1 MAQYK
6 RGTDDIASPRVD
18 LTHDLG
24 SSTTVTANGERGT
37 LTLTLKANVTAGGG
51 SGTNSF
57 TFSNTFIEADSIVN
71 MSVISNHQ
79 LLIWAYLAKLSDNQC
94 EVQFTNSGEASQ
106 INNDTAITL
115 AYRVV
120 N

>member
-1 MAQYK
+1 MGRYK
-6 RGTDDIASPRVD
+6 RGTDDIVTKRVD

-24 SSTTVTANGERGT
+24 TSTTVTANGERGT
-37 LTLTLKANVTAGGG
+37 LTLKLKADVTAGGG
-51 SGTNSF
+51 SGTNTF

-71 MSVISNHQ
+71 MSVVSNHQ
-79 LLIWAYLAKLSDNQC
+79 LIIWAYLAKLVDNQC
-94 EVQFTNSGEASQ
+94 EVQFTNSSEAST
-106 INNDTAITL
+106 IANNSNIEL